1 MNLQTLNPWNWF
13 KHEEAAKQHAA
24 TPMMQGTD
32 RHEGG
37 ATQLNN
43 LIQLH
48 QQMDK
53 LFDDVFSSFGFPSLG
68 ARFADAGMLSDGS
81 NSLLGGYRPNV
92 DVSGDNTHYHIS
104 LDVPG
109 LSESDISID
118 INKDVLTIR
127 GSKEEKAE
135 RDDKH
140 VYRMERR
147 YGSFQRTLS
156 LPSDANADDITAQ
169 LKDGVL
175 NLVIGKKDVPPED
188 VKRIPINSVH

>member
-24 TPMMQGTD
+24 APAIHSAENSETNAP
-32 RHEGG
+32 
-37 ATQLNN
+37 QLNS

-48 QQMDK
+48 RQMDK

-68 ARFADAGMLSDGS
+68 ARFADANLLTNRA

-92 DVSGDNTHYHIS
+92 DVSGDKTHYHIS

-118 INKDVLTIR
+118 VSNDVLTIR

-135 RDDKH
+135 QNEKH

-156 LPSDANADDITAQ
+156 LPSDANTDDITAQ

-175 NLVIGKKDVPPED
+175 NLVIAKKDVPPED